1 MNSNNY
7 RWNENP
13 TFESKSFFLDILG
26 NIYVKIYRHNRVNS
40 KWILDLPTF
49 NKYNISLL
57 SEFAD
62 DAKKEAIEVVKTIL
76 IEKCEI
82 YKTIIDSLGVD

>member
-7 RWNENP
+7 KWNENP
-13 TFESKSFFLDILG
+13 TFESKSFFLDIAG
-26 NIYVKIYRHNRVNS
+26 NIYVKLHKHNRVNS
-40 KWILDLPTF
+40 KWSLDLPLF
-49 NKYNISLL
+49 NKYDISLL

-62 DAKKEAIEVVKTIL
+62 DAKKEAIEVIKQIL

-82 YKTIIDSLGVD
+82 YKTIIDDLEVG